1 MAQLEHEH
9 TVEAIR
15 TRIRAV
21 RHSYVRDWIYG
32 GIDGTITTFAIV
44 SGVAGAG
51 LAPLIVLILGFANLF
66 ADGFS
71 MAASNFLGTRAE
83 QDDYKRL
90 EEIER
95 KHIELSPEGEREE
108 IRQIYI
114 EKGFSGEDLEK
125 TVDIITA
132 DRDRWIKTMLT
143 EEYGLPE
150 EVRSPMKA
158 AITTFSAF
166 CLCGFVPLIPY
177 LFRGGE
183 TKFLLSTI
191 STGTVFFFIGAAKS
205 KWSKKSWYRSGLETL
220 LIGAF
225 AASLAYLAGVL
236 LKDITA

>member
-1 MAQLEHEH
+1 MAKLEHEH

-21 RHSYVRDWIYG
+21 RHSYVRDWVYG

-51 LAPLIVLILGFANLF
+51 LAPLIVLILGFANLL

-83 QDDYKRL
+83 QDDYKLL
-90 EEIER
+90 EGVER
-95 KHIELSPEGEREE
+95 RHIELSPEGEREE

-125 TVDIITA
+125 TVEVITA
-132 DRDRWIKTMLT
+132 DKDRWIKTMLT

-150 EVRSPMKA
+150 GIRSPTKA
-158 AITTFSAF
+158 AISTFTAF
-166 CLCGFVPLIPY
+166 CVCGFVPLVPY
-177 LFRGGE
+177 ILSGGE
-183 TKFLLSTI
+183 SRFLI
-191 STGTVFFFIGAAKS
+191 STVATGIVFFLIGAAKS
-205 KWSKKSWYRSGLETL
+205 KWSTTSWYRSGIETF
-220 LIGAF
+220 LIGA
-225 AASLAYLAGVL
+225 AAATLAYLVGVL

>member
-1 MAQLEHEH
+1 MGQLEHGH

-15 TRIRAV
+15 TRLRAV

-51 LAPLIVLILGFANLF
+51 LGPLIVLILGFANLL

-83 QDDYKRL
+83 QDDYKLL
-90 EEIER
+90 EEVER
-95 KHIELSPEGEREE
+95 RHIEVSPEGEREE

-114 EKGFSGEDLEK
+114 EKGFSGEDLK
-125 TVDIITA
+125 RTVDIITA
-132 DRDRWIKTMLT
+132 DEDRWVKTMLT

-150 EVRSPMKA
+150 EIRSPMWA
-158 AITTFSAF
+158 AISTFSAF
-166 CLCGFVPLIPY
+166 CVCGFVPLMPY
-177 LFRGGE
+177 IFGNGE
-183 TKFLLSTI
+183 SRFLMSTV
-191 STGTVFFFIGAAKS
+191 STGIVFFLIGAVKS
-205 KWSKKSWYRSGLETL
+205 KWSNTSWYRSGSETF

-225 AASLAYLAGVL
+225 AASIAYLVGAL
-236 LKDITA
+236 LKDITT